1 LLDKMRRRRLRTR
14 RRMMMMMSSGM
25 EWGAPMS
32 QKCACVCVSNGGI
45 PPQTD
50 DNA

>member
-1 LLDKMRRRRLRTR
+1 MRRRRRLRTRR